1 MSNDPFNEESI
12 VRYLLGDLPEQ
23 EQADVE
29 DRAFRDRQYLQRIL
43 AAESDLID
51 EYVRGELSDSAR
63 VQFES
68 RFLASAERRR
78 KVEFAKA
85 LASVVSQTAII
96 EREARPVAA
105 RAPIALRVSLAA
117 FLRGIS
123 PVARL
128 SLATAAL
135 LIVIGGSWLVTETL
149 RLRAQVA
156 QLHAERQ
163 SREQQER
170 ALEEQLA
177 QQRQRS
183 EDLAGGLQSEQQQRQ
198 RSEELIRELE
208 RQREEST
215 AKPTGPSVVSFALLP
230 GLARAGGTRPKL
242 VLPQSSRL
250 VRLQIGIEPGD
261 EYKSFRVELY
271 TQAAQQVW
279 SQDNLSAR
287 AVRGGRAVVINLPAK
302 LLGAG
307 QYELAL
313 KGITSEGKNE
323 ALGYYYFDVLKKQ

>member
-1 MSNDPFNEESI
+1 
-12 VRYLLGDLPEQ
+12 
-23 EQADVE
+23 
-29 DRAFRDRQYLQRIL
+29 
-43 AAESDLID
+43 
-51 EYVRGELSDSAR
+51 
-63 VQFES
+63 
-68 RFLASAERRR
+68 
-78 KVEFAKA
+78 
-85 LASVVSQTAII
+85 
-96 EREARPVAA
+96 
-105 RAPIALRVSLAA
+105 LRVSLAA